1 MGRHAW
7 DALWEVL
14 AVEHAVKAS
23 TPMAEPLMEEEEEE
37 EGKGVEEDKRW
48 GSSPTSD
55 LAPQ

>member
-37 EGKGVEEDKRW
+37 EGKGVEKEKGK
-48 GSSPTSD
+48 GSSSTGD
-55 LAPQ
+55 LSP